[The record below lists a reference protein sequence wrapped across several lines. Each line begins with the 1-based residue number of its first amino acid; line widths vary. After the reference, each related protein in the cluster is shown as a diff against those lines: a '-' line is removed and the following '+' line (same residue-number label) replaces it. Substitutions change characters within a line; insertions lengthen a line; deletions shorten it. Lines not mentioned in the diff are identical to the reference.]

1 MLPRYQVERL
11 KGENATLFQ
20 QLSDA
25 NQQFSTAVTHNK
37 ILKSDVE
44 ALRIKVTNSL
54 LTAATTTF
62 DHKRCSSLTVT
73 NPFETRLNLQVKM
86 ADDMVA
92 RSAVSCSLGDLGLAP
107 YVNSR
112 KMCQALNVLT
122 GLDLLGSDAFRGP
135 TVGTRVQ
142 NSPVQS
148 TASLE
153 SLDNRKSNEVTSCA
167 TDICP

>member
-1 MLPRYQVERL
+1 MVSNRESVRRSRRRKQGQLSDHESQVERL

-25 NQQFSTAVTHNK
+25 NQQFSTEVTDNR

-44 ALRIKVTNSL
+44 ALRIKV
-54 LTAATTTF
+54 
-62 DHKRCSSLTVT
+62 
-73 NPFETRLNLQVKM
+73 KM
-86 ADDMVA
+86 AEDMVA
-92 RSAVSCSLGDLGLAP
+92 RSVVSCSLGDLGLAP

-135 TVGTRVQ
+135 TAGT
-142 NSPVQS
+142 
-148 TASLE
+148 
-153 SLDNRKSNEVTSCA
+153 
-167 TDICP
+167 